1 MSRKTAD
8 HICFVIGGTKYHKI
22 EVHEKLAI
30 ITVSIMSQTSRTIN
44 TRKRRAHNK
53 RSTLQK
59 FLHLSRDVREQKIK
73 QKVYQHVRPTSS
85 MFFDKFPNM
94 TSQVVVSILG
104 ESGCIETY
112 NITGI

>member
-22 EVHEKLAI
+22 EVHEKLAV

-44 TRKRRAHNK
+44 TRKRRAHDK
-53 RSTLQK
+53 STLQT

-94 TSQVVVSILG
+94 TSQVVSILG